1 MLQIYEKR
9 ADNVVQKRVFLIFL
23 GLLLMQTLAFA
34 QSDSKITIQQKDITV
49 VDALKTVERQ
59 SKMSINYSDSEL
71 TGKVIAQLN
80 LQNASLE
87 TALDTILK
95 GTGFSFQIQGNYII
109 IAEKK
114 PVVAQILKNI
124 KGKVTDESG
133 EPLIGVNISVD
144 GSSTGTITDF
154 NGNFSINLPAG
165 RKELVI
171 SYIGYKEQ
179 TVTVTGN
186 GPVNVKMISDTQAL
200 DEVVVIGYGA
210 VKKRD
215 LTGAVA
221 SVKSEDITM
230 NPGTNPMEALQ
241 GKVAGLDITRES
253 GQAGSGVKMQL
264 RGNRSLTASG
274 NPMFIIDGM
283 PGDLSLIHI

>member
-1 MLQIYEKR
+1 MIGVSI
-9 ADNVVQKRVFLIFL
+9 VV
-23 GLLLMQTLAFA
+23 
-34 QSDSKITIQQKDITV
+34 
-49 VDALKTVERQ
+49 
-59 SKMSINYSDSEL
+59 
-71 TGKVIAQLN
+71 
-80 LQNASLE
+80 
-87 TALDTILK
+87 K
-95 GTGFSFQIQGNYII
+95 GT
-109 IAEKK
+109 
-114 PVVAQILKNI
+114 
-124 KGKVTDESG
+124 
-133 EPLIGVNISVD
+133 
-144 GSSTGTITDF
+144 STGTITDF
-154 NGNFSINLPAG
+154 NGNFSINLPEG

-253 GQAGSGVKMQL
+253 GQAGSGVKMQM
-264 RGNRSLTASG
+264 RGNR
-274 NPMFIIDGM
+274 
-283 PGDLSLIHI
+283 

>member
-1 MLQIYEKR
+1 MVQ
-9 ADNVVQKRVFLIFL
+9 VVT
-23 GLLLMQTLAFA
+23 QT
-34 QSDSKITIQQKDITV
+34 
-49 VDALKTVERQ
+49 KTV
-59 SKMSINYSDSEL
+59 
-71 TGKVIAQLN
+71 
-80 LQNASLE
+80 
-87 TALDTILK
+87 K
-95 GTGFSFQIQGNYII
+95 GTII
-109 IAEKK
+109 
-114 PVVAQILKNI
+114 
-124 KGKVTDESG
+124 DESG
-133 EPLIGVNISVD
+133 EPLIGVSIVVK
-144 GSSTGTITDF
+144 GTSTGTITDF

-283 PGDLSLIHI
+283 PGDYATLNPNDIEKIQGDNSRYAVVIGIAKRAREIAEQAEQEQTILLEKPVSMAIEDFESGDYKLVEEDHPEDEEEEE